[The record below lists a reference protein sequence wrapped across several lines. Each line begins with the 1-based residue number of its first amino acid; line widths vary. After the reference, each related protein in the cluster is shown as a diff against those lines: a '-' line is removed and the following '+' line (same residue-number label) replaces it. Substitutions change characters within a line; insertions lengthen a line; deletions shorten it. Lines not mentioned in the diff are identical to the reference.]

1 VSAERKRSRRPRSGS
16 KPSRA
21 SKRPRASGAPA
32 GRAPAT
38 LSTRRRLRLAL
49 VAGVVLSVFLFVFVR
64 YARSKGPGAGARR
77 LLDLPSGIS
86 TSELSE
92 RLVAAGLARS
102 DTALAWYLRIT
113 HTHAAPGP
121 HLLRDDLS
129 PRELAQRLA
138 RSPGRA
144 FVKVTI
150 PEGWHHRQIAER
162 LAELEVCPAPEFGRA
177 VFDPALLAEL
187 HLRGASSEGFLF
199 PATYE
204 LQVDS
209 EPSAVV
215 RVLVGE
221 ARKRLARVAQR
232 VPGAVERLAKSDGF
246 DEHDIV
252 TLASIVEREAA
263 DPAEHPLIASV
274 FYNRLHDPTF
284 RPLRTLESDPT
295 AGYGCLVEAG
305 LAPSC
310 TGFTGQ
316 VTPALLRD
324 PRNRYNTYRHPGL
337 PPGPISNPGER
348 ALLAVLAPASTDYLY
363 FVASGQGRHTFS
375 KTFAEHR
382 NAITR

>member
-1 VSAERKRSRRPRSGS
+1 
-16 KPSRA
+16 
-21 SKRPRASGAPA
+21 
-32 GRAPAT
+32 
-38 LSTRRRLRLAL
+38 
-49 VAGVVLSVFLFVFVR
+49 VLSVFLFVFVR
-64 YARSKGPGAGARR
+64 YARGKGPGPGARR
-77 LLDLPSGIS
+77 LLDLPSGLS
-86 TSELSE
+86 AGELSE
-92 RLVAAGLARS
+92 RLMAAGLARS
-102 DTALAWYLRIT
+102 GSALAWYLRLT
-113 HTHAAPGP
+113 RTHAVPGP

-129 PRELAQRLA
+129 PRELAQRLT

-150 PEGWHHRQIAER
+150 PEGWQHRQIAER
-162 LAELEVCPAPEFGRA
+162 LAELEVCPAPDFGKA
-177 VFDPALLAEL
+177 VFDPALLREL

-209 EPSAVV
+209 EPATVV
-215 RVLVGE
+215 RLLVAE
-221 ARKRLARVAQR
+221 ARKRLVRVAQR
-232 VPGAVERLAKSDGF
+232 EPGAVERLAKSDGF

-274 FYNRLHDPTF
+274 FFNRLHDPTF
-284 RPLRTLESDPT
+284 RPLRSLESDPT
-295 AGYGCLVEAG
+295 AGYGCLVEPG

-310 TGFTGQ
+310 AGFRGQ
-316 VTPALLRD
+316 ITPALLRD

-337 PPGPISNPGER
+337 PPGPISNPGEH
-348 ALLAVLAPASTDYLY
+348 ALMAVLAPASTDYLY
-363 FVASGQGRHTFS
+363 FVASGQGHHTFS